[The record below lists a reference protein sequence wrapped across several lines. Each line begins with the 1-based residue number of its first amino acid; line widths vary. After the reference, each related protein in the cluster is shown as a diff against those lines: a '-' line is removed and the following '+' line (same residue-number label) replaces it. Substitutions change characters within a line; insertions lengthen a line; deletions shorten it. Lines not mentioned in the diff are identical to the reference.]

1 MLYTH
6 EDLRLDTQHP
16 DKKQTEQC
24 KSITPALEICG
35 RRGWLSSIAY
45 LANSRSEKDSSK
57 TGEWNLR
64 DGGHGM
70 CTGTHTGTH
79 THTFILAHIY
89 VCMHRPSYAC
99 APKYT

>member
-1 MLYTH
+1 MWTELNRRTSVKSWAW
-6 EDLRLDTQHP
+6 QH
-16 DKKQTEQC
+16 
-24 KSITPALEICG
+24 SFITPALEICG

-79 THTFILAHIY
+79 THTFILADRKS
-89 VCMHRPSYAC
+89 VV
-99 APKYT
+99 